1 VENSDPRTVQASP
14 LRKTTGGERMKQENV
29 AVIGAAG
36 HVGLGL
42 TLSVAD
48 AGHQVYGID
57 INEQALA
64 TIRGGRVPFIEQDAE
79 KTLSRVLGAERL
91 VLTQDLSVVSRC
103 QVVIVIL
110 GTPIDENLNPVVA
123 PLHELF
129 RSLRPHLRKGQMIV
143 LRSTVSP
150 GTTDSVRAAL
160 ERDGAWRVGE
170 NIFLVY
176 APERVVQGKSLAEIR
191 SLPQI
196 IGAYDKFSFRTAEEF
211 FSTFVS
217 NRCLFVK
224 PCEAELAKLMCNMA
238 RYATFAIANEF
249 YLIADQY
256 QANIHR
262 ILDACALDYP
272 RFTLPSPGANVSG
285 PCLFK
290 DGFFLAQ
297 WFPFPELI
305 LSSFKVNE
313 SMPVHIFRKIQ
324 ANRAIRKV
332 GVLGLTFKA
341 GNDDT
346 RYSLSFKMKKLLE
359 SAGYDVVAVDPYL
372 PAHSDFSVLRGCDA
386 IVLMTP
392 HAQFSNLTELTD
404 LIDNER
410 CWYVDIWGFWP
421 AMRGVSENGCFFG
434 REIPRVAEQVAAH

>member
-1 VENSDPRTVQASP
+1 
-14 LRKTTGGERMKQENV
+14 MKPENV

-42 TLSVAD
+42 TLSIAN
-48 AGHQVYGID
+48 AGHKVFGID
-57 INEQALA
+57 INEEALA
-64 TIRGGRVPFIEQDAE
+64 TIRGGRIPFIEQDAE
-79 KTLSRVLGAERL
+79 AMLARVLAAERL
-91 VLTQDLSVVSRC
+91 VMTSDLSVVSRC
-103 QVVIVIL
+103 RIVIVIL

-123 PLHELF
+123 PLHDLF

-150 GTTDSVRAAL
+150 GTTDCVRAAL

-170 NIFLVY
+170 DIYLIY

-196 IGAYDKFSFRTAEEF
+196 IGAYDKLSFRGAEEF
-211 FSTFVS
+211 FSSFVA
-217 NRCLFVK
+217 NRCLFVS

-238 RYATFAIANEF
+238 RYAAFAIANEF

-262 ILDACALDYP
+262 ILDACSTDYP
-272 RFTLPSPGANVSG
+272 RFSLPSPGANVSG

-297 WFPFPELI
+297 WFPFPELV
-305 LSSFKVNE
+305 LTAFKINE

-324 ANRAIRKV
+324 ARRSIRKV

-341 GNDDT
+341 GSDDT

-359 SAGYDVVAVDPYL
+359 ASGYDVASVDPHL
-372 PAHSDFSVLRGCDA
+372 PGHNEFSVLRGCDA
-386 IVLMTP
+386 VVLMTP
-392 HAQFSNLTELTD
+392 HTAFASLNDLTD
-404 LIDNER
+404 IVDNDR

-421 AMRGVSENGCFFG
+421 AMRGISENGCFFG
-434 REIPRVAEQVAAH
+434 REIPRAAVPVASHG